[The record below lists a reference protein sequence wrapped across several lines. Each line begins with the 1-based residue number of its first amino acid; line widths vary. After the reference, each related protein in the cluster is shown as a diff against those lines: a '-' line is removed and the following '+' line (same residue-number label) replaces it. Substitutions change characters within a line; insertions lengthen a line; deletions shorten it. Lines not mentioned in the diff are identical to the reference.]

1 MVHSHVADGQIDLL
15 LSEFLPLQQYLL
27 QLLLWNEVVL
37 PTESCELF
45 LEEGSVPSDE
55 VGYLIE
61 GLFFLFFGQQFEGID
76 DLSQTVDELGC
87 WDLGIAFQLI
97 FLVAVQQEL
106 YCVFLA
112 EEEGFVGQHRDE
124 VFAGKLFDGG
134 VEDVRFEFVEG
145 VAIVFHSV
153 G

>member
-1 MVHSHVADGQIDLL
+1 M
-15 LSEFLPLQQYLL
+15 
-27 QLLLWNEVVL
+27 
-37 PTESCELF
+37 
-45 LEEGSVPSDE
+45 
-55 VGYLIE
+55 
-61 GLFFLFFGQQFEGID
+61 
-76 DLSQTVDELGC
+76 
-87 WDLGIAFQLI
+87 
-97 FLVAVQQEL
+97 
-106 YCVFLA
+106 FLA